1 MSLQR
6 AIKHFKGKLTVDEFL
21 WYIVNVGIPQPYNS
35 VDLHHALTKAT
46 TVMSAAPSYEAQYGV
61 LIVPFLMFV
70 NSIATCVFTHHI
82 FIDSVPEDS
91 AYFEDG
97 KCSGEGRWIDFS
109 ELSMGAWGKGK
120 IDAFNYIVPAIMAAA
135 QVALVAVMF
144 AVPKLCKRRVY
155 GVSQDF
161 QNSTEHKESRK
172 DLAQIIVVESGA
184 RKGSIGMQRTRS
196 LVFEMFCG
204 LSVVPFLLLVLAL
217 GGVDKSLTN
226 DYHTL
231 YFLCATSV
239 VMSLVILIRALACVK
254 PISSDALVAIH
265 RDRNLLLS
273 YPVVLPY
280 DPEIRTALDVWM
292 KVEETLGGTES
303 FFTKDAATLRRTL
316 GSRIVATVLCAALAL
331 APLGMLLVQPG
342 SCYGRGSLDHT
353 IMTIPLGFA
362 LLFAALVLLSDLFD
376 IAAVHRKRTRAFKM
390 LGSLLVA
397 KEAVEAK
404 IPYLSA
410 AASPRNLAAFN
421 AMKTYLLCHYLIG
434 DAVQTGRGSRSI
446 GWAVSETLVVHF
458 LLLVASIFSALFEWR
473 AVLYFSLCFLLATSY
488 FLLRFN
494 STGSFSAAISMQRC
508 LARLSKTLLSEA
520 SKMQVSSYSL
530 PTDRESVRYPAAYL
544 QSTVRALELTAKSLE
559 VMPEQRPRSVG
570 ITLND
575 LSITFLRVLSLSG
588 IVAAVVIASLRY
600 S

>member
-1 MSLQR
+1 
-6 AIKHFKGKLTVDEFL
+6 
-21 WYIVNVGIPQPYNS
+21 
-35 VDLHHALTKAT
+35 
-46 TVMSAAPSYEAQYGV
+46 
-61 LIVPFLMFV
+61 MFV

-376 IAAVHRKRTRAFKM
+376 IAAVHRKSSRAFKM